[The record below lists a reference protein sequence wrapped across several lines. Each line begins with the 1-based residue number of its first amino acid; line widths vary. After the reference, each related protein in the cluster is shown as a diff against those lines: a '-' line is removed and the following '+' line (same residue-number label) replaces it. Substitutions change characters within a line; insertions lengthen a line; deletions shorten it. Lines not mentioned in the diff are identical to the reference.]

1 MLKKPI
7 GIYSAMVAFE
17 VQQVLLR
24 LVYRSSSAMKQRDA
38 FVWLVRVPLDGP
50 QGLSSFVQLSA
61 S

>member
-1 MLKKPI
+1 
-7 GIYSAMVAFE
+7 MVAFE

-50 QGLSSFVQLSA
+50 QGLSRFVQLSA